1 MLCRLRSFHTLAVT
15 SALSPRQPVQTSHF
29 SPYLVALEPLFSHRG
44 VTATSQIASRWL
56 LCCPTNGPFH
66 LVDVTFTFTF
76 TYFYPPQNWPHL
88 YISTNSLFLSLISMK
103 PLGLFVIFLPYWC
116 HFHFQV
122 NAPHICIYSA
132 NYAHHA
138 NFAWLDFCCTIQI
151 SRLSSLFTPFS
162 LWDRSHVYLTHS
174 SANFLLF

>member
-1 MLCRLRSFHTLAVT
+1 MLCRLRSFHTWAVT
-15 SALSPRQPVQTSHF
+15 SALSLRQPVQTSHF
-29 SPYLVALEPLFSHRG
+29 SAYSVALEPLFSHRD
-44 VTATSQIASRWL
+44 VTARSQIASRWL
-56 LCCPTNGPFH
+56 LSCPTNGPLH
-66 LVDVTFTFTF
+66 LVDATFTF
-76 TYFYPPQNWPHL
+76 TYFYPTQNWPHI

-103 PLGLFVIFLPYWC
+103 PLGLFPPYWC

-122 NAPHICIYSA
+122 NASHICLYST

-138 NFAWLDFCCTIQI
+138 NFAWLDFCFTIQI